1 MVVIG
6 QINEHYGLSEA
17 QIGMLSS
24 QRQAMLFRLSKQ
36 AAGVT
41 GLLVLLLKLKLIG
54 FDFGA
59 QGGNFDGH

>member
-1 MVVIG
+1 
-6 QINEHYGLSEA
+6 
-17 QIGMLSS
+17 
-24 QRQAMLFRLSKQ
+24 LSKQ